1 MDFTKHGADEQATSI
16 VRADF
21 SVADEEQMRKL
32 VYHMFQKYAMT
43 SREEPVKYIKLLE
56 CLGAIT
62 PVVLTTEL
70 ATEGSLRFLEELRV
84 YQQDLSMEW
93 KPPAGLVSSRCV
105 LFYFTCN
112 ILHGSFVQATLVAI
126 LTCSILS
133 FDV

>member
-1 MDFTKHGADEQATSI
+1 MHGADEKATSI
-16 VRADF
+16 VRSAF

-32 VYHMFQKYAMT
+32 VCNMFQKYAMT
-43 SREEPVKYIKLLE
+43 SREEPVKYTKLLE

-70 ATEGSLRFLEELRV
+70 ATEGALRFLEELRV

-93 KPPAGLVSSRCV
+93 KPPAGLVSSRCI
-105 LFYFTCN
+105 LYCITYD
-112 ILHGSFVQATLVAI
+112 ILHGSLVQATLVAI